1 MKNTKRLGIVIIIG
15 LVLIALAS
23 AATWA
28 ASSAAASAKA
38 FNAVDLPDGEYTPD
52 NFAWSGG
59 SGRLEYIRCNSIL
72 VENGGAYAELEF
84 ASAHYDYLKVMG
96 KSFARTGA
104 SDDTATF
111 RVPVKLNTNLEIEG
125 RTTAMS
131 QPHWIPYK
139 IYIGKKGVKADG
151 TEAFDT
157 ASLQKQHAAM
167 KRKLLEEA
175 PMIPG
180 FPKGEQIARAQHL
193 RLFRYA
199 EEGTVIQV
207 ERGKADGEGVYG
219 QKVVNYLIL
228 PEKIEAPA
236 GIEKDFVI
244 IPEGAAPV
252 YVYGSDAIAFLS
264 KLGVKTAPG
273 GGFDAAKVVRVG
285 TKLCVLP
292 EAAATPEVTGK
303 LITLGIPLF
312 LDRAET
318 DERGA
323 WALAYGEIFGRQ
335 EEAVAQAA
343 REQKQQRS
351 AAAIL
356 LIAVAA
362 AMLSIPAAAKRG

>member
-84 ASAHYDYLKVMG
+84 ASAHYDHLKVMG

-151 TEAFDT
+151 TKLPTCEEW
-157 ASLQKQHAAM
+157 LKM
-167 KRKLLEEA
+167 KA
-175 PMIPG
+175 
-180 FPKGEQIARAQHL
+180 
-193 RLFRYA
+193 
-199 EEGTVIQV
+199 
-207 ERGKADGEGVYG
+207 
-219 QKVVNYLIL
+219 N
-228 PEKIEAPA
+228 
-236 GIEKDFVI
+236 
-244 IPEGAAPV
+244 EGA
-252 YVYGSDAIAFLS
+252 
-264 KLGVKTAPG
+264 
-273 GGFDAAKVVRVG
+273 VRVDN
-285 TKLCVLP
+285 L
-292 EAAATPEVTGK
+292 AGK
-303 LITLGIPLF
+303 Q
-312 LDRAET
+312 
-318 DERGA
+318 
-323 WALAYGEIFGRQ
+323 WY
-335 EEAVAQAA
+335 
-343 REQKQQRS
+343 
-351 AAAIL
+351 
-356 LIAVAA
+356 
-362 AMLSIPAAAKRG
+362 SIPQVCRSSTLR